1 MNYEKIFYYSGTNFL
16 FVLRGIFDKKILKE
30 KQRIILENQEMGDLG
45 IFDDFIRL
53 NPSWF
58 DIWKDVNLPEELS
71 EYNQLIYPPQI
82 RKLIS
87 KECYVPFH
95 QDWMYLSKDVIPEK
109 FHERFCVCFLPLN
122 NEPSKYPTVEFV
134 NNSKQTKIAHKE
146 RFKTKFNSFYLDGEF
161 ENIENFNL
169 DFGDALIFGNEVA
182 HRTLAKD
189 YHRWGRLSQEFRIT
203 DDKSRIVGKDYY
215 NMFTNK
221 FDIYL

>member
-1 MNYEKIFYYSGTNFL
+1 MTNHL
-16 FVLRGIFDKKILKE
+16 ARCQLQVHVSYQKA
-30 KQRIILENQEMGDLG
+30 
-45 IFDDFIRL
+45 IRL
-53 NPSWF
+53 HSW
-58 DIWKDVNLPEELS
+58 
-71 EYNQLIYPPQI
+71 
-82 RKLIS
+82 R
-87 KECYVPFH
+87 FH
-95 QDWMYLSKDVIPEK
+95 QDWKYLSKDVIPEK

-134 NNSKQTKIAHKE
+134 NNSKQTKIEHKE

-215 NMFTNK
+215 NMI
-221 FDIYL
+221 IYRSTLNLN